1 MGMRSAARMPKL
13 TRRSRIL
20 IMIALGVIV
29 LLLAGPRLIDA
40 YVDWLWFGELGYR
53 SVFTTMLA
61 TRIVVCLVAGVVVG
75 GIVFGGLALAYRTR
89 PVFVPDADNDPV
101 ARYRAVVLARLRLVG
116 IGIPAA
122 IGLLAGIVAQS
133 YWARIQLFLHGGDFG
148 VRDPQFGR
156 DLGFY
161 AFELPFYRLMLSYML
176 VSVFLAF
183 VANLVAH
190 YIFGGIRLSGRTGAL
205 SRSARVQLVSLV
217 GVLVLLKAVAYWLD
231 RYELL
236 SHTRGGKPFTGAGYT
251 DINAVL
257 PAKLI
262 LMAIALICAA
272 AVFSAIAMRDL
283 RIPAIGLVLLLLS
296 SLIVG
301 AGWPLIVE
309 QISVKP
315 NAAQK
320 ESEYISRSIT
330 ATRQAYGLTS
340 DVVTYRNYSGDSPAT
355 AQQVAADRAT
365 TSNIRLLDP
374 TIVSPAF
381 TQFQQGKNFY
391 YFPDQ
396 LSIDRYLDRNGN
408 LRDYVVAARE
418 LNPDRLIDNQRDWIN
433 RHTVYTHGNGFIA
446 SPANT
451 VRGIAN
457 DPNQNGGYPE
467 FLVNVVGANGTVVSD
482 GPAPLDQPR
491 IYFGPVISNT
501 SADYAIVGR
510 NGDDREYDYETNID
524 TKRYTY
530 TGSGGVPLGGWLA
543 RSVFAA
549 KFAER
554 NFLFSNVIG
563 SNSKILFNRDPAQR
577 VEAVA
582 PWLTTDSAVYP
593 AIVNK
598 RLVWIVDGYTT
609 LDNYPYSELT
619 SLSSATADSNEVAFN
634 RLVPDKK
641 VSYIRNSVK
650 ATVDA
655 YDGTVTLYQ
664 QDEKDPVLK
673 AWMQVFPG
681 TVKPKSD
688 IAPELAEHLR
698 YPEDLFKVQRMLLA
712 KYHVND
718 PVTFFSTSDF
728 WDVPLD
734 PNPTAS
740 SYQPPYYIV
749 AKNIAKDD
757 NSASYQLISAMNRFK
772 RDYLAAYISASSD
785 PATYGNLTVLTI
797 PGQVNGP
804 KLANNAITTDPA
816 VSQDLGV
823 IGRDN
828 QNRIRWGNLLT
839 LPVAR
844 GGLLYVEPVYASP
857 GASDAASSY
866 PRLIR
871 VAMMYNDKVGYGPTV
886 RDALTG
892 LFGPGAGA
900 TATGIA
906 PTEAAVPPS
915 PAANPPPPASGPQPP
930 PVTARPRFP
939 SGRSPYRR
947 PKLLRCRRSRLPS
960 ARRGMRRRRA
970 TSPPTGRRC
979 SDLMRPSPSSTTPGS
994 QSGRSRR
1001 ADAEVADFTG
1011 NRGLL
1016 RLLTGARRLP
1026 DPRGRPLEPGLA
1038 PHPVGHL
1045 AASTDSPRPSGAGTG
1060 GVNARRA
1067 PLGSDEVGI
1076 VELAVVIRCPGL
1088 ENGEARLHG
1097 QQVAQ
1102 PRTGTVEGHTVSV
1115 HHILANLR
1123 AQTELELPAGSF
1135 LELPRRGCRDEGTA
1149 RERQRDPGG
1158 QLKAGR
1164 GRRGDSCV

>member
-1 MGMRSAARMPKL
+1 MRPAARMPKL
-13 TRRSRIL
+13 TRRSRLL
-20 IMIALGVIV
+20 IVIALAVVV
-29 LLLAGPRLIDA
+29 LLLVGPRLIDG

-53 SVFTTMLA
+53 SVFTTVLW
-61 TRIVVCLVAGVVVG
+61 TRLLLFLLVGLIVGA
-75 GIVFGGLALAYRTR
+75 IVFAGLALAYRTR
-89 PVFVPDADNDPV
+89 PVFVPANGPNDPV
-101 ARYRAVVLARLRLVG
+101 ARYRAAVMPRLRLFG
-116 IGIPAA
+116 IGIPAI
-122 IGLLAGIVAQS
+122 IGILAGIVAQS
-133 YWARIQLFLHGGDFG
+133 YWVRVQLFLHGGRFG
-148 VRDPQFGR
+148 VSDPQFGK

-161 AFELPFYRLMLSYML
+161 AFDLPFYRLVLSYL
-176 VSVFLAF
+176 FVAVFLAF
-183 VANLVAH
+183 VANVVSH
-190 YIFGGIRLSGRTGAL
+190 YVFGGIRLSGRTGAL
-205 SRSARVQLVSLV
+205 SRPARIQLVSLV
-217 GVLVLLKAVAYWLD
+217 GILVLLKAVAYWFD

-262 LMAIALICAA
+262 LLAIAVICAV
-272 AVFSAIAMRDL
+272 AVFSAIVLRDL

-315 NAAQK
+315 DAARK
-320 ESEYISRSIT
+320 ESEYISRSIL
-330 ATRQAYGLTS
+330 ATRQAYGLTE
-340 DVVTYRNYSGDSPAT
+340 DVVSYRDYSGDSRTT
-355 AQQVAADRAT
+355 AEQVASDRAT

-396 LSIDRYLDRNGN
+396 LSSDRYLDHDVN
-408 LRDYVVAARE
+408 LHDYVVAARE
-418 LNPDRLIDNQRDWIN
+418 LNPDHLIDNQRDWIN

-467 FLVNVVGANGTVVSD
+467 FLVNVVGANGGVLSD

-491 IYFGPVISNT
+491 VYFGPVISNT
-501 SADYAIVGR
+501 PADYAIVGKT
-510 NGDDREYDYETNID
+510 GVDREYDYETNTE
-524 TKRYTY
+524 TKNYTY
-530 TGSGGVPLGGWLA
+530 TGSGGVPIGSWVS

-549 KFAER
+549 RFAER

-582 PWLTTDSAVYP
+582 PWLTTDSSVYP

-598 RLVWIVDGYTT
+598 RLVWIIDGYTT

-619 SLSSATADSNEVAFN
+619 SLSAATADSTEVAFN
-634 RLVPDKK
+634 RLAPEKQ

-655 YDGTVTLYQ
+655 YDGTVTLYAM
-664 QDEKDPVLK
+664 DESDPVLQ
-673 AWMQVFPG
+673 AWTKVFPG
-681 TVKPKSD
+681 TVKPKSAISPD
-688 IAPELAEHLR
+688 LAAHLR

-718 PVTFFSTSDF
+718 PITFFSTSDF

-749 AKNIAKDD
+749 AKNIAKQD
-757 NSASYQLISAMNRFK
+757 NSSSYQLTSAMNRFK
-772 RDYLAAYISASSD
+772 RDYLAAFISASSD
-785 PATYGNLTVLTI
+785 PATYGKITVLTI
-797 PGQVNGP
+797 PSQVNGP
-804 KLANNAITTDPA
+804 KLANNAITTDTA

-828 QNRIRWGNLLT
+828 QNRIKWGNLLT
-839 LPVAR
+839 LPVAQ

-857 GASDAASSY
+857 GSSDAASSY

-871 VAMMYNDKVGYGPTV
+871 VAMMYNDKIGYGPTV
-886 RDALTG
+886 SDALTG

-900 TATGIA
+900 TAAGIA
-906 PTEAAVPPS
+906 PTEAGAPASPPPGASPPADGVPPPAAAAVPPS
-915 PAANPPPPASGPQPP
+915 PNGAVTLSPGKAAALKDVEAALGAARDAQKSGDFAAYGSALQ
-930 PVTARPRFP
+930 
-939 SGRSPYRR
+939 
-947 PKLLRCRRSRLPS
+947 RL
-960 ARRGMRRRRA
+960 
-970 TSPPTGRRC
+970 
-979 SDLMRPSPSSTTPGS
+979 D
-994 QSGRSRR
+994 
-1001 ADAEVADFTG
+1001 DAITKYD
-1011 NRGLL
+1011 
-1016 RLLTGARRLP
+1016 
-1026 DPRGRPLEPGLA
+1026 
-1038 PHPVGHL
+1038 
-1045 AASTDSPRPSGAGTG
+1045 
-1060 GVNARRA
+1060 NA
-1067 PLGSDEVGI
+1067 
-1076 VELAVVIRCPGL
+1076 
-1088 ENGEARLHG
+1088 
-1097 QQVAQ
+1097 
-1102 PRTGTVEGHTVSV
+1102 
-1115 HHILANLR
+1115 
-1123 AQTELELPAGSF
+1123 
-1135 LELPRRGCRDEGTA
+1135 
-1149 RERQRDPGG
+1149 
-1158 QLKAGR
+1158 K
-1164 GRRGDSCV
+1164 

>member
-1 MGMRSAARMPKL
+1 MPKL

-20 IMIALGVIV
+20 IAIALAVIV
-29 LLLAGPRLIDA
+29 LLLVGPRLIDG

-53 SVFTTMLA
+53 SVFTTVVM
-61 TRIVVCLVAGVVVG
+61 TRIVVFLVVG
-75 GIVFGGLALAYRTR
+75 LVVAGIVFAGVALAYRTR
-89 PVFVPDADNDPV
+89 PVFVPSNGNDPV
-101 ARYRAVVLARLRLVG
+101 ARYRSVVLARLRVFG
-116 IGIPAA
+116 IGIPAVV
-122 IGLLAGIVAQS
+122 GLLAGMIAQT
-133 YWARIQLFLHGGDFG
+133 YWVRIQLFLHGGHFG
-148 VRDPQFGR
+148 INDPQFGK

-161 AFELPFYRLMLSYML
+161 AFELPFYRLVVGYLFVAL
-176 VSVFLAF
+176 FLALT
-183 VANLVAH
+183 ANVLAH

-205 SRSARVQLVSLV
+205 SRSTRIQLTSLL
-217 GVLVLLKAVAYWLD
+217 GTLVLLKAFAYWLD

-236 SHTRGGKPFTGAGYT
+236 SHTRAGKPFTGAGYT

-262 LMAIALICAA
+262 LLAIALICAA
-272 AVFSAIAMRDL
+272 AVFSAVVLRDL

-301 AGWPLIVE
+301 AGWPLVVE

-330 ATRQAYGLTS
+330 ATRQAYGLTD
-340 DVVTYRNYSGDSPAT
+340 DVVSYRNYNGDNQTT
-355 AQQVAADRAT
+355 AEQVATDRGT

-374 TIVSPAF
+374 TIISPAF
-381 TQFQQGKNFY
+381 TQFQQGKNFF

-396 LSIDRYLDRNGN
+396 LSIDRYVDRDGN

-467 FLVNVVGANGTVVSD
+467 FLANVVGANGGVVSD
-482 GPAPLDQPR
+482 GPARLDQPR
-491 IYFGPVISNT
+491 VYFGPVIANT
-501 SADYAIVGR
+501 PADYAIVGKT
-510 NGDDREYDYETNID
+510 GVDREYDYETSTE
-524 TKRYTY
+524 TKNFTY
-530 TGSGGVPLGGWLA
+530 TGSGGVPLGSGLSRA
-543 RSVFAA
+543 VFAA

-563 SNSKILFNRDPAQR
+563 SNSRILFNRDPAQR

-582 PWLTTDSAVYP
+582 PWLTTDSNVYP

-598 RLVWIVDGYTT
+598 RLVWIIDGYTT

-619 SLSSATADSNEVAFN
+619 SLSSATADSVEVAFN
-634 RLVPDKK
+634 RLGPDKQ

-655 YDGTVTLYQ
+655 YDGTVSLYQ
-664 QDEKDPVLK
+664 QDDRDPVLK
-673 AWMQVFPG
+673 AWMSVFPG
-681 TVKPKSD
+681 TVKPKSE
-688 IAPELAEHLR
+688 ITPELAAHLR

-740 SYQPPYYIV
+740 SYQPPFYIV
-749 AKNIAKDD
+749 AKNLVRDG
-757 NSASYQLISAMNRFK
+757 ASSSFQLTSAMNRFK

-785 PATYGNLTVLTI
+785 PATYGKITVLTI
-797 PGQVNGP
+797 PTQVNGP
-804 KLANNAITTDPA
+804 KLANNAITTDTA

-839 LPVAR
+839 LPVAQ

-871 VAMMYNDKVGYGPTV
+871 VAMMYNDKIGYGPTV
-886 RDALTG
+886 GDALTG

-900 TATGIA
+900 AATGIA
-906 PTEAAVPPS
+906 PTDSGAAQS
-915 PAANPPPPASGPQPP
+915 AQRGTPPPADSAPAAPP
-930 PVTARPRFP
+930 AAA
-939 SGRSPYRR
+939 
-947 PKLLRCRRSRLPS
+947 LP
-960 ARRGMRRRRA
+960 
-970 TSPPTGRRC
+970 P
-979 SDLMRPSPSSTTPGS
+979 
-994 QSGRSRR
+994 
-1001 ADAEVADFTG
+1001 
-1011 NRGLL
+1011 
-1016 RLLTGARRLP
+1016 
-1026 DPRGRPLEPGLA
+1026 
-1038 PHPVGHL
+1038 
-1045 AASTDSPRPSGAGTG
+1045 
-1060 GVNARRA
+1060 
-1067 PLGSDEVGI
+1067 
-1076 VELAVVIRCPGL
+1076 
-1088 ENGEARLHG
+1088 
-1097 QQVAQ
+1097 AQ
-1102 PRTGTVEGHTVSV
+1102 NGTVQLSP
-1115 HHILANLR
+1115 AKAAALR
-1123 AQTELELPAGSF
+1123 DIQTAINAAQDAQKKGDFAGYGAA
-1135 LELPRRGCRDEGTA
+1135 L
-1149 RERQRDPGG
+1149 QRLDDAMT
-1158 QLKAGR
+1158 KF
-1164 GRRGDSCV
+1164 DNTK

>member
-1 MGMRSAARMPKL
+1 MSMRPPTRMPKL

-20 IMIALGVIV
+20 IGISLVVVV
-29 LLLAGPRLIDA
+29 LLLIGPRFIDA

-53 SVFTTMLA
+53 SVFTTVILTRLA
-61 TRIVVCLVAGVVVG
+61 VFVAAALGVG
-75 GIVFGGLALAYRTR
+75 AIIFGGLALAYRTR
-89 PVFVPDADNDPV
+89 PVFVPMAGPNDPV
-101 ARYRAVVLARLRLVG
+101 ARYRAAVMTRLKFFGL
-116 IGIPAA
+116 GIPAV
-122 IGLLAGIVAQS
+122 IGVLAGVVAQT
-133 YWARIQLFLHGGDFG
+133 YWARIQLFLHGGSFG
-148 VRDPQFGR
+148 IVDPQFGR

-161 AFELPFYRLMLSYML
+161 AFDLPFYRLVLSYL
-176 VSVFLAF
+176 FVAVFLALL
-183 VANLVAH
+183 ANVLSH
-190 YIFGGIRLSGRTGAL
+190 YIFGGIRLAGRNGAL
-205 SRSARVQLVSLV
+205 TRAARIQLVTLV

-236 SHTRGGKPFTGAGYT
+236 SHSRAGKPFTGAGYT

-262 LMAIALICAA
+262 LVAIAVICAA
-272 AVFSAIAMRDL
+272 AVFSAIVLRDL

-301 AGWPLIVE
+301 AGWPMVVE

-320 ESEYISRSIT
+320 ESEFISRSIT
-330 ATRQAYGLTS
+330 ATRDAYGLTQDS
-340 DVVTYRNYSGDSPAT
+340 VTYRDYTGNQPAT
-355 AQQVAADRAT
+355 AQQVASDRAT

-374 TIVSPAF
+374 TIISPAF

-396 LSIDRYLDRNGN
+396 LSIDRYQGPDGN
-408 LRDYVVAARE
+408 LRDFVVAARE

-433 RHTVYTHGNGFIA
+433 RHSVYTHGNGFIA

-467 FLVNVVGANGTVVSD
+467 FLASVVGANGSVVAP

-491 IYFGPVISNT
+491 IYFGPVIANT
-501 SADYAIVGR
+501 ASDYAIVGK
-510 NGDDREYDYETNID
+510 NGTDREYDYETNTE
-524 TKRYTY
+524 TKNYTY
-530 TGSGGVPLGGWLA
+530 TGSGGVPIGNWLA

-563 SNSKILFNRDPAQR
+563 SNSKILFNRDPAER

-582 PWLTTDSAVYP
+582 PWLTTDSTVYP

-598 RLVWIVDGYTT
+598 KMVWIVDGYTT

-619 SLSSATADSNEVAFN
+619 SLSSATADSSEVAIN
-634 RLVPDKK
+634 RLAPDKQ

-655 YDGTVTLYQ
+655 YDGTVTLYA
-664 QDEKDPVLK
+664 QDEKDPVLQ
-673 AWMQVFPG
+673 AWMKVFPN
-681 TVKPKSD
+681 TIKPKKD
-688 IAPELAEHLR
+688 ISADLAAHLR

-712 KYHVND
+712 KYHVDD

-740 SYQPPYYIV
+740 SFQPPYYIV
-749 AKNIAKDD
+749 AKDLARND
-757 NSASYQLISAMNRFK
+757 NSASFQLTSAMNRFR
-772 RDYLAAYISASSD
+772 RDFLAAYISASSD
-785 PATYGNLTVLTI
+785 PDTYGKITVLTI

-804 KLANNAITTDPA
+804 KLAFNAISTDTA

-839 LPVAR
+839 LPVGQ
-844 GGLLYVEPVYASP
+844 GGLLYVSPVYASP
-857 GASDAASSY
+857 GSSDAASSY

-886 RDALTG
+886 SAALDG
-892 LFGPGAGA
+892 IFGAGAGA
-900 TATGIA
+900 TATGPA
-906 PTEAAVPPS
+906 PEGAPV
-915 PAANPPPPASGPQPP
+915 PAAAPGTPPAAPPNAAAMPEVPAPAAPPPAPTTATNLSPAKAAALQDMQSAMTAVRDAQRSGNFAQ
-930 PVTARPRFP
+930 
-939 SGRSPYRR
+939 Y
-947 PKLLRCRRSRLPS
+947 
-960 ARRGMRRRRA
+960 
-970 TSPPTGRRC
+970 
-979 SDLMRPSPSSTTPGS
+979 
-994 QSGRSRR
+994 
-1001 ADAEVADFTG
+1001 
-1011 NRGLL
+1011 
-1016 RLLTGARRLP
+1016 
-1026 DPRGRPLEPGLA
+1026 
-1038 PHPVGHL
+1038 
-1045 AASTDSPRPSGAGTG
+1045 
-1060 GVNARRA
+1060 
-1067 PLGSDEVGI
+1067 
-1076 VELAVVIRCPGL
+1076 
-1088 ENGEARLHG
+1088 GEALQRLND
-1097 QQVAQ
+1097 AMNKYD
-1102 PRTGTVEGHTVSV
+1102 
-1115 HHILANLR
+1115 A
-1123 AQTELELPAGSF
+1123 A
-1135 LELPRRGCRDEGTA
+1135 
-1149 RERQRDPGG
+1149 
-1158 QLKAGR
+1158 K
-1164 GRRGDSCV
+1164 

>member
-1 MGMRSAARMPKL
+1 VGMRPTARMPKL

-20 IMIALGVIV
+20 ILIALGVIV
-29 LLLAGPRLIDA
+29 LLLVGPRLIDA
-40 YVDWLWFGELGYR
+40 YVDWLWFGEVGYR
-53 SVFTTMLA
+53 SVFTTVLV
-61 TRIVVCLVAGVVVG
+61 TRIVVFLVAGLLVG
-75 GIVFGGLALAYRTR
+75 GIVFAGLAVAYRTR
-89 PVFVPDADNDPV
+89 PVFVPSSNNDPV
-101 ARYRAVVLARLRLVG
+101 ARYRTVVVARLRLVG
-116 IGIPAA
+116 IGIPSA
-122 IGLLAGIVAQS
+122 IGLLAGIIAQS
-133 YWARIQLFLHGGDFG
+133 YWVRIQLFLHGGDFG
-148 VRDPQFGR
+148 VKDPQFGK

-161 AFELPFYRLMLSYML
+161 AFDLPFYRLLLSYL
-176 VSVFLAF
+176 FVAVFLAF
-183 VANLVAH
+183 LANLLAH

-205 SRSARVQLVSLV
+205 SRSARIQLVTLV

-262 LMAIALICAA
+262 LMAIALICAG
-272 AVFSAIAMRDL
+272 AVFSAIVLRDL

-320 ESEYISRSIT
+320 ESEYIGRSIG
-330 ATRQAYGLTS
+330 ATRQAYGLTA
-340 DVVTYRNYSGDSPAT
+340 DVVTYRNYTGDGQAT
-355 AQQVAADRAT
+355 AQQIAADRAT

-374 TIVSPAF
+374 TIISPAF
-381 TQFQQGKNFY
+381 TQLQQGKNFY
-391 YFPDQ
+391 TFPDQ
-396 LSIDRYLDRNGN
+396 LSIDRYLGPNGA

-418 LNPDRLIDNQRDWIN
+418 LNPDALTGNQRDWIN
-433 RHTVYTHGNGFIA
+433 RHSVYTHGNGFIA

-467 FLVNVVGANGTVVSD
+467 FLVNVVGANGGVVSD

-491 IYFGPVISNT
+491 VYFGPVISNT

-510 NGDDREYDYETNID
+510 NGNDREYDYETSTE
-524 TKRYTY
+524 TKNYTY
-530 TGSGGVPLGGWLA
+530 SGLGGVPIGSWIS

-563 SNSKILFNRDPAQR
+563 SNSKILFNRDPARR

-598 RLVWIVDGYTT
+598 RLVWIIDGYTT

-619 SLSSATADSNEVAFN
+619 SLEQATADSTEVASN
-634 RLVPDKK
+634 RLAPDKQ

-664 QDEKDPVLK
+664 QDEQDPVLK
-673 AWMQVFPG
+673 AWMRVFPG

-688 IAPELAEHLR
+688 ITPELAQHLR

-749 AKNIAKDD
+749 AKNIARND
-757 NSASYQLISAMNRFK
+757 NSSAYQLISAMNRFK

-785 PATYGNLTVLTI
+785 PATYGKITVLTI

-839 LPVAR
+839 LPVGQ

-857 GASDAASSY
+857 GAGDAASSY

-871 VAMMYNDKVGYGPTV
+871 VAMMYNDKIGYGPTV
-886 RDALTG
+886 GDALNG

-900 TATGIA
+900 AATGIQ
-906 PTEAAVPPS
+906 PTEPGAAPNPSASPPAPAAVPPT
-915 PAANPPPPASGPQPP
+915 PGAPTPPPPAAAP
-930 PVTARPRFP
+930 PVP
-939 SGRSPYRR
+939 G
-947 PKLLRCRRSRLPS
+947 
-960 ARRGMRRRRA
+960 
-970 TSPPTGRRC
+970 PP
-979 SDLMRPSPSSTTPGS
+979 
-994 QSGRSRR
+994 
-1001 ADAEVADFTG
+1001 
-1011 NRGLL
+1011 
-1016 RLLTGARRLP
+1016 LP
-1026 DPRGRPLEPGLA
+1026 DGSVTLSPA
-1038 PHPVGHL
+1038 K
-1045 AASTDSPRPSGAGTG
+1045 AAALQEIQSAIGAAKDAQKKGDFAAYG
-1060 GVNARRA
+1060 AA
-1067 PLGSDEVGI
+1067 LQ
-1076 VELAVVIRCPGL
+1076 
-1088 ENGEARLHG
+1088 RLDD
-1097 QQVAQ
+1097 AINKYNN
-1102 PRTGTVEGHTVSV
+1102 T
-1115 HHILANLR
+1115 
-1123 AQTELELPAGSF
+1123 
-1135 LELPRRGCRDEGTA
+1135 
-1149 RERQRDPGG
+1149 
-1158 QLKAGR
+1158 K
-1164 GRRGDSCV
+1164 

>member
-1 MGMRSAARMPKL
+1 MGMRPAARMPKL

-20 IMIALGVIV
+20 IIVALAAMV

-53 SVFTTMLA
+53 SVFTTVLA
-61 TRIVVCLVAGVVVG
+61 TRFLVFLVAGLLVG
-75 GIVFGGLALAYRTR
+75 GIVFTGLALAYRSR
-89 PVFVPDADNDPV
+89 PVFVPNSENDPV
-101 ARYRAVVLARLRLVG
+101 ARYRAVVLTRLRTVG
-116 IGIPAA
+116 FGIPAV
-122 IGLLAGIVAQS
+122 IGLLAGVVAQS
-133 YWARIQLFLHGGDFG
+133 YRVRVQLFLHGGDFG
-148 VRDPQFGR
+148 VSDPQFGK

-161 AFELPFYRLMLSYML
+161 AFELPFYRLVLTYLL
-176 VSVFLAF
+176 VAVFLALL
-183 VANLVAH
+183 ANMLSH
-190 YIFGGIRLSGRTGAL
+190 YLFGGIRLSGRTGAV
-205 SRSARVQLVSLV
+205 SRAARIQLVSLV
-217 GVLVLLKAVAYWLD
+217 GVLVLLKAAAYWLD

-262 LMAIALICAA
+262 LLAIALICAA
-272 AVFSAIAMRDL
+272 AVFSAIVLRDL

-320 ESEYISRSIT
+320 ESEYIGRSIA

-340 DVVTYRNYSGDSPAT
+340 EVVSYRNYSGDARAT

-396 LSIDRYLDRNGN
+396 LSIDRYLDRNGD

-467 FLVNVVGANGTVVSD
+467 FLVNVVGANGSVVSD
-482 GPAPLDQPR
+482 GPAQLDQPR
-491 IYFGPVISNT
+491 IYFGPVISDT

-510 NGDDREYDYETNID
+510 NGPDREYDYETN
-524 TKRYTY
+524 TEAKNYTY
-530 TGSGGVPLGGWLA
+530 TGSGGVPVGNWLS

-577 VEAVA
+577 VKAVA

-598 RLVWIVDGYTT
+598 RLVWIIDGYTT

-634 RLVPDKK
+634 RLVPDKR

-655 YDGTVTLYQ
+655 YDGSVTLYQ
-664 QDEKDPVLK
+664 QDEQDPVLK

-688 IAPELAEHLR
+688 ITPQLAAHLR

-749 AKNIAKDD
+749 ANNIAKND
-757 NSASYQLISAMNRFK
+757 NSAAFQLTSAMNRFK

-785 PATYGNLTVLTI
+785 PATYGKITVLTI

-804 KLANNAITTDPA
+804 KLANNAITTDTT

-828 QNRIRWGNLLT
+828 QNRIKWGNLLT
-839 LPVAR
+839 LPVAE

-857 GASDAASSY
+857 GTSDAASSY

-871 VAMMYNDKVGYGPTV
+871 VAMMYRDKVGYGPTV
-886 RDALTG
+886 GDALTA
-892 LFGPGAGA
+892 LFGPGAA
-900 TATGIA
+900 AAATGIEPAEGATQPKPPKSPPKPAGA
-906 PTEAAVPPS
+906 PSSPEPPAAVPPA
-915 PAANPPPPASGPQPP
+915 PDGAATLSAAKSAAIQEIQAAIGA
-930 PVTARPRFP
+930 AR
-939 SGRSPYRR
+939 
-947 PKLLRCRRSRLPS
+947 
-960 ARRGMRRRRA
+960 
-970 TSPPTGRRC
+970 
-979 SDLMRPSPSSTTPGS
+979 
-994 QSGRSRR
+994 
-1001 ADAEVADFTG
+1001 DAQKKGDF
-1011 NRGLL
+1011 
-1016 RLLTGARRLP
+1016 AAY
-1026 DPRGRPLEPGLA
+1026 GLA
-1038 PHPVGHL
+1038 L
-1045 AASTDSPRPSGAGTG
+1045 Q
-1060 GVNARRA
+1060 
-1067 PLGSDEVGI
+1067 
-1076 VELAVVIRCPGL
+1076 
-1088 ENGEARLHG
+1088 RLDD
-1097 QQVAQ
+1097 AI
-1102 PRTGTVEGHTVSV
+1102 TKFNS
-1115 HHILANLR
+1115 A
-1123 AQTELELPAGSF
+1123 
-1135 LELPRRGCRDEGTA
+1135 
-1149 RERQRDPGG
+1149 
-1158 QLKAGR
+1158 K
-1164 GRRGDSCV
+1164 

>member
-1 MGMRSAARMPKL
+1 MSMRPGARMPKL

-20 IMIALGVIV
+20 IGAALVVVV
-29 LLLAGPRLIDA
+29 LLLVGPRLIDA

-53 SVFTTMLA
+53 SVFTTVLL
-61 TRIVVCLVAGVVVG
+61 TRLVVFLVAGLLVG
-75 GIVFGGLALAYRTR
+75 AIVFAALALAYRTR
-89 PVFVPDADNDPV
+89 PVFVPTVGPNDPV
-101 ARYRAVVLARLRLVG
+101 ARYRTAVMARLKLFG
-116 IGIPAA
+116 IGVPAV
-122 IGLLAGIVAQS
+122 IGLLSGVVAQS
-133 YWARIQLFLHGGDFG
+133 YWTRVQLFLHGGSFG
-148 VRDPQFGR
+148 VTDPQFGK

-161 AFELPFYRLMLSYML
+161 AFDLPFYRLVLTYL
-176 VSVFLAF
+176 FVAVFLAF
-183 VANLVAH
+183 LASLVSH
-190 YIFGGIRLSGRTGAL
+190 YVFGGIRLAGRAGVL
-205 SRSARVQLVSLV
+205 SRPARIQLVALV
-217 GVLVLLKAVAYWLD
+217 GLLVLLKAVAYWFD

-262 LMAIALICAA
+262 LLAIALICAA
-272 AVFSAIAMRDL
+272 AVFSALVLRDL

-301 AGWPLIVE
+301 AGWPLVVE

-330 ATRQAYGLTS
+330 ATRQAYGLTN
-340 DVVTYRNYSGDSPAT
+340 DHVTYRDYSGT
-355 AQQVAADRAT
+355 APTTARQVADDRAT
-365 TSNIRLLDP
+365 TSNIRVLDP
-374 TIVSPAF
+374 TIISPAF

-396 LSIDRYLDRNGN
+396 LSIDRYQGPDGN

-467 FLVNVVGANGTVVSD
+467 FLASVVGANGSVISP

-491 IYFGPVISNT
+491 IYYGPVISNT
-501 SADYAIVGR
+501 AADYAIVGK
-510 NGDDREYDYETNID
+510 NGADREYDYETNTE
-524 TKRYTY
+524 TKNYTY
-530 TGSGGVPLGGWLA
+530 AGSGGVPIGNWLA

-563 SNSKILFNRDPAQR
+563 ENSKILFNRDPAER

-582 PWLTTDSAVYP
+582 PWLTTDSTVYP

-598 RLVWIVDGYTT
+598 RMVWIIDGYTT

-619 SLSSATADSNEVAFN
+619 SLSSATADSNEVAVN
-634 RLVPDKK
+634 RLAPDKQ

-655 YDGTVTLYQ
+655 YDGTVTLYA
-664 QDEKDPVLK
+664 QDESDPVLK
-673 AWMQVFPG
+673 AWMSVFPG

-688 IAPELAEHLR
+688 ISPDLAAHLR

-712 KYHVND
+712 KYHVDD

-749 AKNIAKDD
+749 AKDIARND
-757 NSASYQLISAMNRFK
+757 NSASFQLTSAMNRFR
-772 RDYLAAYISASSD
+772 RDFLAAYISASSD
-785 PATYGNLTVLTI
+785 PDTYGRITVLTI

-804 KLANNAITTDPA
+804 KLAFNAISTDTA

-839 LPVAR
+839 LPVGQ
-844 GGLLYVEPVYASP
+844 GGLIYVSPVYASP
-857 GASDAASSY
+857 GSSDAASSY

-886 RDALTG
+886 STALDG
-892 LFGPGAGA
+892 IFGAGAGA
-900 TATGIA
+900 TATGPA
-906 PTEAAVPPS
+906 P
-915 PAANPPPPASGPQPP
+915 
-930 PVTARPRFP
+930 
-939 SGRSPYRR
+939 
-947 PKLLRCRRSRLPS
+947 
-960 ARRGMRRRRA
+960 A
-970 TSPPTGRRC
+970 TP
-979 SDLMRPSPSSTTPGS
+979 
-994 QSGRSRR
+994 
-1001 ADAEVADFTG
+1001 
-1011 NRGLL
+1011 
-1016 RLLTGARRLP
+1016 
-1026 DPRGRPLEPGLA
+1026 
-1038 PHPVGHL
+1038 
-1045 AASTDSPRPSGAGTG
+1045 
-1060 GVNARRA
+1060 
-1067 PLGSDEVGI
+1067 
-1076 VELAVVIRCPGL
+1076 
-1088 ENGEARLHG
+1088 
-1097 QQVAQ
+1097 
-1102 PRTGTVEGHTVSV
+1102 
-1115 HHILANLR
+1115 
-1123 AQTELELPAGSF
+1123 
-1135 LELPRRGCRDEGTA
+1135 
-1149 RERQRDPGG
+1149 PGG
-1158 QLKAGR
+1158 QPPGAKPPAATPVPGSAPEVPVPVAGVPATPGPATSLSGPKAAALQDVETALGAVQEAQR
-1164 GRRGDSCV
+1164 NGNFADYGDALQRLDDAMKKYESTK

>member
-1 MGMRSAARMPKL
+1 MRPAARMPKL

-20 IMIALGVIV
+20 ILIALGVIV
-29 LLLAGPRLIDA
+29 LLLTGPRLIDA

-53 SVFTTMLA
+53 SVFTTVLV
-61 TRIVVCLVAGVVVG
+61 TRIVVFLVAGVLVG
-75 GIVFGGLALAYRTR
+75 GIVFAGLGLAYRTR
-89 PVFVPDADNDPV
+89 PVFVPSSDNDPV
-101 ARYRAVVLARLRLVG
+101 ARYRALAMSRLRLLG

-122 IGLLAGIVAQS
+122 VGLLAGVIAQS
-133 YWARIQLFLHGGDFG
+133 YWVRIQLFLHGGNFG
-148 VRDPQFGR
+148 IRDPQFGK

-161 AFELPFYRLMLSYML
+161 AFELPFYRLVLSYMFAAA
-176 VSVFLAF
+176 FLAF

-190 YIFGGIRLSGRTGAL
+190 YIFGGIRLTGRAGAV
-205 SRSARVQLVSLV
+205 SRSARIQLVSLI
-217 GVLVLLKAVAYWLD
+217 GALVLLKALAYWLD

-262 LMAIALICAA
+262 LLAIALICAA
-272 AVFSAIAMRDL
+272 AVFSAIVLRDL

-315 NAAQK
+315 DAARK
-320 ESEYISRSIT
+320 ESEYISRSIL
-330 ATRQAYGLTS
+330 ATRQAYGLTE
-340 DVVTYRNYSGDSPAT
+340 DVVSYRNYTGDAPAN
-355 AQQVAADRAT
+355 AQQVATDRAT

-374 TIVSPAF
+374 TIISPAF

-396 LSIDRYLDRNGN
+396 LSIDRYLDRNGA
-408 LRDYVVAARE
+408 LRDFVVAARE

-457 DPNQNGGYPE
+457 DPNQNGGYPQ
-467 FLVNVVGANGTVVSD
+467 FLVNVVGANGSVVSD

-491 IYFGPVISNT
+491 VYFGPVISNT
-501 SADYAIVGR
+501 VADYAIVGK
-510 NGDDREYDYETNID
+510 NGDDREYDYETNTD

-530 TGSGGVPLGGWLA
+530 AGSGGVAIGNWLS

-554 NFLFSNVIG
+554 NFLFSSVIG

-598 RLVWIVDGYTT
+598 RLVWILDGYTT

-619 SLSSATADSNEVAFN
+619 SLSSATADSTEVAFN
-634 RLVPDKK
+634 RLAPDKQ

-664 QDEKDPVLK
+664 QDEQDPVLK

-681 TVKPKSD
+681 TVKPKTD
-688 IAPELAEHLR
+688 MTPELAEHLR

-718 PVTFFSTSDF
+718 PVTFFNTSDF

-749 AKNIAKDD
+749 AKNILKND
-757 NSASYQLISAMNRFK
+757 NSASYQLTSAMNRFK

-785 PATYGNLTVLTI
+785 PATYGKITVLTI
-797 PGQVNGP
+797 PGNVNGP

-828 QNRIRWGNLLT
+828 QNRIKWGNLLT
-839 LPVAR
+839 LPVAQ

-871 VAMMYNDKVGYGPTV
+871 VAMMYNDKIGYGPTV
-886 RDALTG
+886 GDALTG
-892 LFGPGAGA
+892 LFGPGAA
-900 TATGIA
+900 AAATGIEPTDAGGPPNPNPPASA
-906 PTEAAVPPS
+906 PTPAGAPGTLPPPAAVPPAPDATATLS
-915 PAANPPPPASGPQPP
+915 PAKAAALQDIQ
-930 PVTARPRFP
+930 TAIGAARDAQKKGDFAAYG
-939 SGRSPYRR
+939 SA
-947 PKLLRCRRSRLPS
+947 LQRL
-960 ARRGMRRRRA
+960 
-970 TSPPTGRRC
+970 
-979 SDLMRPSPSSTTPGS
+979 D
-994 QSGRSRR
+994 
-1001 ADAEVADFTG
+1001 DAITKFNNT
-1011 NRGLL
+1011 
-1016 RLLTGARRLP
+1016 
-1026 DPRGRPLEPGLA
+1026 
-1038 PHPVGHL
+1038 
-1045 AASTDSPRPSGAGTG
+1045 
-1060 GVNARRA
+1060 
-1067 PLGSDEVGI
+1067 
-1076 VELAVVIRCPGL
+1076 
-1088 ENGEARLHG
+1088 
-1097 QQVAQ
+1097 
-1102 PRTGTVEGHTVSV
+1102 
-1115 HHILANLR
+1115 
-1123 AQTELELPAGSF
+1123 
-1135 LELPRRGCRDEGTA
+1135 
-1149 RERQRDPGG
+1149 
-1158 QLKAGR
+1158 K
-1164 GRRGDSCV
+1164 

>member
-1 MGMRSAARMPKL
+1 MSMRPGARMPKL

-20 IMIALGVIV
+20 IGIALAVV
-29 LLLAGPRLIDA
+29 ALLLVGPRLVDA
-40 YVDWLWFGELGYR
+40 YVDWLWFGEVGYR
-53 SVFTTMLA
+53 SVFTTALL
-61 TRIVVCLVAGVVVG
+61 TRLVVG
-75 GIVFGGLALAYRTR
+75 LVTGVLFAAIVFAGLALAYRTR
-89 PVFVPDADNDPV
+89 PVFVPTAGPNDPV
-101 ARYRAVVLARLRLVG
+101 ARYRTAVMARLRLYG
-116 IGIPAA
+116 IGIPVA
-122 IGLLAGIVAQS
+122 IGVFTGLVAQTT
-133 YWARIQLFLHGGDFG
+133 WTTVQLFLHGGDFG
-148 VRDPQFGR
+148 VTDPQFGK

-161 AFELPFYRLMLSYML
+161 AFDLPFYRLVLTCL
-176 VSVFLAF
+176 FIAVFLAF
-183 VANLVAH
+183 LANLISH
-190 YIFGGIRLSGRTGAL
+190 YIFGGIRLSGRSGVL
-205 SRSARVQLVSLV
+205 SRPARIQLVALV
-217 GVLVLLKAVAYWLD
+217 GVLVLLKAFAYWLD

-262 LMAIALICAA
+262 LLAIALICAA
-272 AVFSAIAMRDL
+272 AVFSAIVLRDL

-301 AGWPLIVE
+301 AGWPLVVE

-330 ATRQAYGLTS
+330 ATRQAYGLTN
-340 DVVTYRNYSGDSPAT
+340 DYVTYRDYSGTAPTT
-355 AQQVAADRAT
+355 AQQVADDRAT
-365 TSNIRLLDP
+365 TSNIRVLDP
-374 TIVSPAF
+374 TIISPAF

-396 LSIDRYLDRNGN
+396 LSIDRYQGPDGN

-467 FLVNVVGANGTVVSD
+467 FLASVVGANGSVVSP

-501 SADYAIVGR
+501 SADYAIVGKTGG
-510 NGDDREYDYETNID
+510 NDREYDYETNTE
-524 TKRYTY
+524 TKNYTY
-530 TGSGGVPLGGWLA
+530 TGAGGVPLGNWLA

-563 SNSKILFNRDPAQR
+563 SNSKILFNRDPAER
-577 VEAVA
+577 VKAVA
-582 PWLTTDSAVYP
+582 PWLTTDSSVYP

-598 RLVWIVDGYTT
+598 KMVWVIDGYTT

-634 RLVPDKK
+634 RLAPDKR
-641 VSYIRNSVK
+641 VNYIRNSVK

-655 YDGTVTLYQ
+655 YDGTVTLYA
-664 QDEKDPVLK
+664 QDENDPVLK
-673 AWMQVFPG
+673 AWMAVFPG
-681 TVKPKSD
+681 TVKPKKD
-688 IAPELAEHLR
+688 ITPDLAAHLR

-712 KYHVND
+712 KYHVDD

-749 AKNIAKDD
+749 AKDIANNT
-757 NSASYQLISAMNRFK
+757 NSSSFQLTSAMNRFR
-772 RDYLAAYISASSD
+772 RDFLAAYISASSD
-785 PATYGNLTVLTI
+785 PDTYGRITVLTI

-804 KLANNAITTDPA
+804 KLAFNAISTDTA

-839 LPVAR
+839 LPVGQ
-844 GGLLYVEPVYASP
+844 GGLLYVAPVYASP
-857 GASDAASSY
+857 GTSDAASSY

-886 RDALTG
+886 SAALDG
-892 LFGPGAGA
+892 IFGAGAGA
-900 TATGIA
+900 TATGPA
-906 PTEAAVPPS
+906 PATPPGGQPPGSRPPAAAPAPAQGSAPEVPTPPVAVPPAAPGVPTTLS
-915 PAANPPPPASGPQPP
+915 PAKSAAL
-930 PVTARPRFP
+930 VDVETALGAVQEAQKNGNF
-939 SGRSPYRR
+939 SEYGDA
-947 PKLLRCRRSRLPS
+947 LQRL
-960 ARRGMRRRRA
+960 
-970 TSPPTGRRC
+970 
-979 SDLMRPSPSSTTPGS
+979 D
-994 QSGRSRR
+994 
-1001 ADAEVADFTG
+1001 DAMKKYE
-1011 NRGLL
+1011 
-1016 RLLTGARRLP
+1016 
-1026 DPRGRPLEPGLA
+1026 
-1038 PHPVGHL
+1038 
-1045 AASTDSPRPSGAGTG
+1045 AA
-1060 GVNARRA
+1060 
-1067 PLGSDEVGI
+1067 
-1076 VELAVVIRCPGL
+1076 
-1088 ENGEARLHG
+1088 
-1097 QQVAQ
+1097 
-1102 PRTGTVEGHTVSV
+1102 
-1115 HHILANLR
+1115 
-1123 AQTELELPAGSF
+1123 
-1135 LELPRRGCRDEGTA
+1135 
-1149 RERQRDPGG
+1149 
-1158 QLKAGR
+1158 K
-1164 GRRGDSCV
+1164 

>member
-1 MGMRSAARMPKL
+1 MNMRPSARMPKL

-20 IMIALGVIV
+20 IGVALAVVV
-29 LLLAGPRLIDA
+29 LLLVGPRLIDA

-53 SVFTTMLA
+53 SVFTTVLVTRLVVFLA
-61 TRIVVCLVAGVVVG
+61 AGLLVGA
-75 GIVFGGLALAYRTR
+75 IVFGGLALAYRTR
-89 PVFVPDADNDPV
+89 PVFVPTTGPNDPV
-101 ARYRAVVLARLRLVG
+101 ARYRTAVMARLKLFGVG
-116 IGIPAA
+116 IPVVIA
-122 IGLLAGIVAQS
+122 LLAGIVAQS
-133 YWARIQLFLHGGDFG
+133 YWTRVQLFLHGGSFG
-148 VRDPQFGR
+148 ITDPQFGK

-161 AFELPFYRLMLSYML
+161 AFELPFYRLVLSF
-176 VSVFLAF
+176 VFVAVFLAF
-183 VANLVAH
+183 LANLVGH
-190 YIFGGIRLSGRTGAL
+190 YIFGGIRLAGRTGAL
-205 SRSARVQLVSLV
+205 SRAARIQLVALV
-217 GVLVLLKAVAYWLD
+217 GLLVLLKAFAYWLD

-262 LMAIALICAA
+262 LLAIALICAA
-272 AVFSAIAMRDL
+272 AVFSALFLRDL
-283 RIPAIGLVLLLLS
+283 RIPAIGVVLLLLS

-330 ATRQAYGLTS
+330 ATRQAYGLTNES
-340 DVVTYRNYSGDSPAT
+340 VTYRDYSGNAPAT
-355 AQQVAADRAT
+355 AQQVASDRAT
-365 TSNIRLLDP
+365 TSNIRVLDP
-374 TIVSPAF
+374 TIISPAF

-396 LSIDRYLDRNGN
+396 LSIDRYSGPDGS

-467 FLVNVVGANGTVVSD
+467 FLASVVGANGSVISP

-491 IYFGPVISNT
+491 VYYGPVISDT
-501 SADYAIVGR
+501 AEDYAIVGKT
-510 NGDDREYDYETNID
+510 GADREYDYETNTE
-524 TKRYTY
+524 TKNYTY
-530 TGSGGVPLGGWLA
+530 SGTGGVPVGNWLA
-543 RSVFAA
+543 RTVFAA

-582 PWLTTDSAVYP
+582 PWLTTDSAMYP

-598 RLVWIVDGYTT
+598 RMVWIIDGYTT

-619 SLSSATADSNEVAFN
+619 SLSSATADSNEVAVN
-634 RLVPDKK
+634 RLAPDKQ

-655 YDGTVTLYQ
+655 YDGTVTLYA
-664 QDEKDPVLK
+664 QDESDPVLK
-673 AWMQVFPG
+673 AWMSVFPD
-681 TVKPKSD
+681 TIKPKSD
-688 IAPELAEHLR
+688 ISADLAAHLR

-712 KYHVND
+712 KYHVDD

-749 AKNIAKDD
+749 AKDIARND
-757 NSASYQLISAMNRFK
+757 NSSSFQLTSAMNRFR
-772 RDYLAAYISASSD
+772 RDFLAAYISASSD
-785 PATYGNLTVLTI
+785 PDTYGRITVLTI

-804 KLANNAITTDPA
+804 KLAFNAISTDTA

-839 LPVAR
+839 LPVGQ
-844 GGLLYVEPVYASP
+844 GGLLYVSPVYASP

-886 RDALTG
+886 STALDG
-892 LFGPGAGA
+892 IFGPGAGA
-900 TATGIA
+900 TATGPA
-906 PTEAAVPPS
+906 PANAPGGP
-915 PAANPPPPASGPQPP
+915 PAAGRPPADQPAGINPPPANAPEVPTP
-930 PVTARPRFP
+930 PVAVVPQQP
-939 SGRSPYRR
+939 G
-947 PKLLRCRRSRLPS
+947 
-960 ARRGMRRRRA
+960 GA
-970 TSPPTGRRC
+970 TSLSPAKAAALQELQSALGAVKDAQQGGNFAQYGQALQRL
-979 SDLMRPSPSSTTPGS
+979 SDAMNKF
-994 QSGRSRR
+994 
-1001 ADAEVADFTG
+1001 E
-1011 NRGLL
+1011 
-1016 RLLTGARRLP
+1016 
-1026 DPRGRPLEPGLA
+1026 
-1038 PHPVGHL
+1038 
-1045 AASTDSPRPSGAGTG
+1045 
-1060 GVNARRA
+1060 
-1067 PLGSDEVGI
+1067 
-1076 VELAVVIRCPGL
+1076 
-1088 ENGEARLHG
+1088 
-1097 QQVAQ
+1097 
-1102 PRTGTVEGHTVSV
+1102 
-1115 HHILANLR
+1115 
-1123 AQTELELPAGSF
+1123 
-1135 LELPRRGCRDEGTA
+1135 TA
-1149 RERQRDPGG
+1149 
-1158 QLKAGR
+1158 K
-1164 GRRGDSCV
+1164 

>member
-1 MGMRSAARMPKL
+1 MPKL

-20 IMIALGVIV
+20 IAIALAVIV
-29 LLLAGPRLIDA
+29 LLLVGPRLIDS

-53 SVFTTMLA
+53 SVFTTVLM
-61 TRIVVCLVAGVVVG
+61 TRMVVFLVVG
-75 GIVFGGLALAYRTR
+75 AVVAGIVFAGLALAYRVR
-89 PVFVPDADNDPV
+89 PVFVPSNGNDPV
-101 ARYRAVVLARLRLVG
+101 ARYRSVVLARLRVFG
-116 IGIPAA
+116 IGIPAV
-122 IGLLAGIVAQS
+122 IGLLAGMIAQT
-133 YWARIQLFLHGGDFG
+133 YWVRIQLFLHGGHFG
-148 VRDPQFGR
+148 VNDPQFGK

-161 AFELPFYRLMLSYML
+161 AFELPFYRLVVSYL
-176 VSVFLAF
+176 FVALFLALI
-183 VANLVAH
+183 ANVVAH
-190 YIFGGIRLSGRTGAL
+190 YIFGGIRLSGRTGVL
-205 SRSARVQLVSLV
+205 SRSARIQLTSLV
-217 GVLVLLKAVAYWLD
+217 GTLVLLKAFAYWLD

-236 SHTRGGKPFTGAGYT
+236 SHTRAGKPFTGAGYT

-262 LMAIALICAA
+262 LLAIALICAA
-272 AVFSAIAMRDL
+272 AVFSALVLRDL

-296 SLIVG
+296 SMIVG
-301 AGWPLIVE
+301 AGWPLVVE

-330 ATRQAYGLTS
+330 ATRQAYGLTD
-340 DVVTYRNYSGDSPAT
+340 DVVSYRNYSGDSQAT
-355 AQQVAADRAT
+355 AEQVAADRAT

-374 TIVSPAF
+374 TIISPAF
-381 TQFQQGKNFY
+381 TQFQQGKNFF

-396 LSIDRYLDRNGN
+396 LSIDRYLDRDGN

-467 FLVNVVGANGTVVSD
+467 FLVNVVGANGGVVSD
-482 GPAPLDQPR
+482 GPARLDQPR
-491 IYFGPVISNT
+491 VYFGPVIANT
-501 SADYAIVGR
+501 PADYAIVGKT
-510 NGDDREYDYETNID
+510 GVDREYDYETSTE
-524 TKRYTY
+524 TKNYTY
-530 TGSGGVPLGGWLA
+530 IGTGGVPIGSGLSRA
-543 RSVFAA
+543 VFAA

-563 SNSKILFNRDPAQR
+563 SNSRILFNRDPAQR

-582 PWLTTDSAVYP
+582 PWLTADSNVYP

-598 RLVWIVDGYTT
+598 RLVWIIDGYTT

-634 RLVPDKK
+634 RLGPDKQ

-664 QDEKDPVLK
+664 QDDRDPVLK
-673 AWMQVFPG
+673 AWMSVFPG
-681 TVKPKSD
+681 TVKPKSE
-688 IAPELAEHLR
+688 ITPELAAHLR

-749 AKNIAKDD
+749 AKNLVREGAP
-757 NSASYQLISAMNRFK
+757 SEFQLTSAMNRFK

-785 PATYGNLTVLTI
+785 PATYGKITVLTV
-797 PGQVNGP
+797 PTQVNGP
-804 KLANNAITTDPA
+804 KLANNAITTDTA

-839 LPVAR
+839 LPVAH

-871 VAMMYNDKVGYGPTV
+871 VAMMYNDKIGYGPTV
-886 RDALTG
+886 GDALTG
-892 LFGPGAGA
+892 LFGPGAAA
-900 TATGIA
+900 TAAGIA
-906 PTEAAVPPS
+906 PTDSGAPQNAPPAS
-915 PAANPPPPASGPQPP
+915 PPPADAAPTVSPAPAAALPP
-930 PVTARPRFP
+930 AP
-939 SGRSPYRR
+939 SGTAQQLSPA
-947 PKLLRCRRSRLPS
+947 KAAALRDMQAAINAARDAQKKGDFAAYGAALQRL
-960 ARRGMRRRRA
+960 
-970 TSPPTGRRC
+970 
-979 SDLMRPSPSSTTPGS
+979 D
-994 QSGRSRR
+994 
-1001 ADAEVADFTG
+1001 DAMNKFDNT
-1011 NRGLL
+1011 
-1016 RLLTGARRLP
+1016 
-1026 DPRGRPLEPGLA
+1026 
-1038 PHPVGHL
+1038 
-1045 AASTDSPRPSGAGTG
+1045 
-1060 GVNARRA
+1060 
-1067 PLGSDEVGI
+1067 
-1076 VELAVVIRCPGL
+1076 
-1088 ENGEARLHG
+1088 
-1097 QQVAQ
+1097 
-1102 PRTGTVEGHTVSV
+1102 
-1115 HHILANLR
+1115 
-1123 AQTELELPAGSF
+1123 
-1135 LELPRRGCRDEGTA
+1135 
-1149 RERQRDPGG
+1149 
-1158 QLKAGR
+1158 K
-1164 GRRGDSCV
+1164 